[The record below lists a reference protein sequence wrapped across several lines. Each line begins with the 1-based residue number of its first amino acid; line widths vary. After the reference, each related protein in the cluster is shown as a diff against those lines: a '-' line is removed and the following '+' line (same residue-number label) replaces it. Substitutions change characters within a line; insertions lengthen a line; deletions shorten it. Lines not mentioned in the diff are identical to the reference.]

1 MENFTNDK
9 EKYPGN
15 LNSLSIW
22 DSLNKK
28 HFSNESEILTRRDP
42 NFKRP
47 TNYIE
52 IQNQNPNFN
61 YIWGDESFVELYEKL
76 NNLNNSDDKLVFSHL
91 IITCHLAFN
100 DKLVAGKC
108 IEKLID
114 HDIEVYK
121 SIPKTMLEQ
130 IDLKPLNKWKLW

>member
-1 MENFTNDK
+1 MENSINDK

-15 LNSLSIW
+15 LNSLAIW

-28 HFSNESEILTRRDP
+28 DFSNGAEILSRRDP

-76 NNLNNSDDKLVFSHL
+76 NNLPTSNDKLVFSLL
-91 IITCHLAFN
+91 IITSQFALN
-100 DKLVAGKC
+100 DKLVARKC

-114 HDIEVYK
+114 HDKEVYK